1 MPKLQLSELL
11 SLTKVEQILRLSE
24 VNAELETLTAQ
35 ERIAWALENLEGN
48 PAVSSSFGIQAAVM
62 LQLVTDA
69 KADTP
74 VILTDTG
81 YLFPETYLFV
91 DQLTERL
98 KLNLHVFTAEES
110 PNWQEARYGKLWE
123 KGVEG
128 IEQYNKLNKVQPM
141 RRALDQLE
149 VGIWFSGL
157 RREQSNSRANLPV
170 LSIQNGFF
178 SARLAEMLKG
188 QRVAGRCGRA
198 VYRVEHDLGRC
209 PDADLAVFHCPIE
222 FGSGFDH
229 LAPVIFCRQCPCVLF
244 NRQQINPALRHRVTG
259 CRNRQCAGPDT
270 QDQWCVQCRKMVD
283 PPGEIVRCNRIIRQV
298 NDVWVRSLL
307 MGLGIGR
314 LAIACTHDLDAE

>member
-35 ERIAWALENLEGN
+35 ERILWALENLEGN
-48 PAVSSSFGIQAAVM
+48 PTVSSSFGIQAAVM

-81 YLFPETYLFV
+81 YLFPETYQFV

-98 KLNLHVFTAEES
+98 KLNLHVFTAEET

-128 IEQYNKLNKVQPM
+128 IEKYNKLNKVQPM

-170 LSIQNGFF
+170 LSIQNGVFKFLPVLDWSNKDVHYFLEERGLPYHPLRDEGYLSVGDTHTTQKWEPGMKEEETRFF
-178 SARLAEMLKG
+178 GLK
-188 QRVAGRCGRA
+188 RECGLHEDDGETA
-198 VYRVEHDLGRC
+198 
-209 PDADLAVFHCPIE
+209 
-222 FGSGFDH
+222 GSG
-229 LAPVIFCRQCPCVLF
+229 I
-244 NRQQINPALRHRVTG
+244 
-259 CRNRQCAGPDT
+259 
-270 QDQWCVQCRKMVD
+270 
-283 PPGEIVRCNRIIRQV
+283 
-298 NDVWVRSLL
+298 
-307 MGLGIGR
+307 
-314 LAIACTHDLDAE
+314 

>member
-35 ERIAWALENLEGN
+35 ERILWALENLEGN

-170 LSIQNGFF
+170 LSIQNGVFKFLPVLDWSNKDVHYFLEERNLPYHPLRDEGYLSVGDTHTTQKWEPGMKEEETRFF
-178 SARLAEMLKG
+178 GLK
-188 QRVAGRCGRA
+188 RECGLHEDDGETA
-198 VYRVEHDLGRC
+198 
-209 PDADLAVFHCPIE
+209 
-222 FGSGFDH
+222 GSG
-229 LAPVIFCRQCPCVLF
+229 I
-244 NRQQINPALRHRVTG
+244 
-259 CRNRQCAGPDT
+259 
-270 QDQWCVQCRKMVD
+270 
-283 PPGEIVRCNRIIRQV
+283 
-298 NDVWVRSLL
+298 
-307 MGLGIGR
+307 
-314 LAIACTHDLDAE
+314 